1 MLPIKVGTQNLFAQ
15 PQIMKKIISVLVFL
29 SLVFQLNPS
38 LNAQTAPTQTTKIAA
53 TPASEARLIP
63 IEELLP
69 ADTLLFAV
77 TSNLGGLLESYRNL
91 EAFKMLR
98 QQKQRDGAQN
108 PLAEVELFLSGGL
121 KDSKVLDS
129 ARVAFV
135 WLSPEVKPRN
145 EQPNTLKDVRENRND
160 FKFPEPLSVI
170 LIETPKIELAQQ
182 AREEFIAFHT
192 EYFGGLQSSDKKAAN
207 PTPSKI
213 DKFVNGFAGTMIGT
227 SYVVGMSA
235 GVDRILKLNQTQTA
249 ERLSDDLQFGQA
261 RNQKAPNNGMFLFL
275 NAKAV
280 TLFQSEMA
288 SAFGSLASLGGANNL
303 VQESIASFKGATMVS
318 TFENGAVVDKINV
331 QFEAGK
337 RNYLGPL
344 MTGPRIDFKSAEY
357 IPAGTAV
364 FFSHS
369 MDWGGMWDE
378 MIMPM
383 VVGMTEM
390 TQIYK
395 DKPTSARENGQP
407 PPAPDLNKIVESYA
421 PEKLEKAKK
430 DFTAKLE
437 KELGFNPGEE
447 LKKDFGNE
455 ITIVYDMPKS
465 AAELEAEKRAVEAE
479 GQENGGVKAQFRFFS
494 KSIGALI
501 AIKEREATK
510 EALLRAFAYAM
521 SGFTGLSGKEEKE
534 NPTPKTDEQLKQ
546 AREQQLATVKAGY
559 AMLPKEIYKNTEI
572 VNVSFLSIG
581 LNDEYLFLADKND
594 TIKTMIDAKASNQ
607 SLRSDPHYMQAMS
620 SAAGSGLTRLYVAPS
635 YADWVLNS
643 MLKNYLPRLKG
654 EAKETT
660 EPEIPLQLN
669 LPATIAANAE
679 KDGSNLR
686 IEAMSP
692 LGIAGTFGL
701 TFFGDAVRGRA
712 DENEDNARLKLR
724 QLTHAQKSYAAKH
737 QGRFASLEELTRVK
751 TEGFDARK
759 FAGEDQNYKF
769 AFKLKARGYEA
780 TATPIK
786 SGRNGRQSFFVDES
800 RKLRAGEKEG
810 ASATIQ
816 DEIERDFEQE
826 ADDAKAAAQAE
837 ADALKAAAK
846 AAADAASA
854 PPPPPPAP
862 KPRPRN

>member
-1 MLPIKVGTQNLFAQ
+1 
-15 PQIMKKIISVLVFL
+15 MKKIISVFVFL
-29 SLVFQLNPS
+29 SLVVQINPF
-38 LNAQTAPTQTTKIAA
+38 LNAQPAPTQIAKPAA
-53 TPASEARLIP
+53 TQTVEAQLIP

-98 QQKQRDGAQN
+98 QQKQQDGAQN

-121 KDSKVLDS
+121 KDSKILDS

-145 EQPNTLKDVRENRND
+145 SQPNTLKDVRENRSD

-170 LIETPKIELAQQ
+170 FIETPKLELAQQ

-192 EYFGGLQSSDKKAAN
+192 EYFGGLQPLEKKTAN
-207 PTPSKI
+207 TAPGKI

-227 SYVVGMSA
+227 SYVVGMAA
-235 GVDRILKLNQTQTA
+235 GVDRILKLSQTQTA

-261 RNQKAPNNGMFLFL
+261 RNQKAPNNGMFVFL

-288 SAFGSLASLGGANNL
+288 SVFGGVAMLGGTNNL
-303 VQESIASFKGATMVS
+303 VMESIASFKGATMVS

-331 QFEAGK
+331 LFEAGK

-344 MTGPRIDFKSAEY
+344 MTGPRIDFKSASY
-357 IPAGTAV
+357 LPAGTAV

-369 MDWGGMWDE
+369 MDWGGIWDE
-378 MIMPM
+378 LILPTA
-383 VVGMTEM
+383 VGMNAM
-390 TQIYK
+390 SQRYK
-395 DKPTSARENGQP
+395 DAPVTARENGQP
-407 PPAPDLNKIVESYA
+407 STQPDVSQIADIYA

-430 DFTAKLE
+430 EFVATLE
-437 KELGFNPGEE
+437 KELGFNTSDE
-447 LKKDFGNE
+447 LRKDLGNE
-455 ITIVYDMPKS
+455 ITIAYDMPKS
-465 AAELEAEKRAVEAE
+465 AAELAAEKAAAELE
-479 GQENGGVKAQFRFFS
+479 GQENGEGKAQFRFFS

-521 SGFTGLSGKEEKE
+521 SGFSGLAGKDEKE
-534 NPTPKTDEQLKQ
+534 NQAPKTEEQQKQ
-546 AREQQLATVKAGY
+546 EREQRLASVKTGY

-581 LNDEYLFLADKND
+581 LNDEYLILADKND
-594 TIKTMIDAKASNQ
+594 TIKMMIDAKESNQ
-607 SLRSDPHYMQAMS
+607 SLRSDPHYTQAMS
-620 SAAGSGLTRLYVAPS
+620 SAAGTGMTRLYVAPS
-635 YADWVLNS
+635 YADWVLNG
-643 MLKNYLPRLKG
+643 MLKNYLPRLNG
-654 EAKETT
+654 EVRENP

-692 LGIAGTFGL
+692 LGLAGTLGL

-712 DENEDNARLKLR
+712 AENEDYAQIKLY
-724 QLTHAQKSYAAKH
+724 QLTHAQKTYAAKH
-737 QGRFASLEELTRVK
+737 QGRFASLEELSRVK
-751 TEGFDARK
+751 TEGFEAK
-759 FAGEDQNYKF
+759 NFLVEDQNYQF

-780 TATPIK
+780 SATPIK
-786 SGRNGRQSFFVDES
+786 FGRNGRKSFFVDES
-800 RKLRAGEKEG
+800 RKLRAGEKDG
-810 ASATIQ
+810 AVATVQ

-826 ADDAKAAAQAE
+826 AEDAKTAETKAMRAASE
-837 ADALKAAAK
+837 AAK
-846 AAADAASA
+846 AAADANSP
-854 PPPPPPAP
+854 PPPPPPAR